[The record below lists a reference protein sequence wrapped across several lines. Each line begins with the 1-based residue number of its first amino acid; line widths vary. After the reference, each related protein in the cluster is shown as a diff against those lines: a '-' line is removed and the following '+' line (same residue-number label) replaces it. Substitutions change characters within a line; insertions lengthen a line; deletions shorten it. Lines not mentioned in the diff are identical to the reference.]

1 MRQTT
6 IGVYTIIY
14 PEPICWLKDNN
25 TISITSGYGP
35 FTTSITI
42 KSPRNTL
49 EDTITITNRTPLKD
63 TLFDLNESFRYL
75 YKPGDDPSMLGNW
88 SIEINLTGGTGSGT
102 FQDYFSFNIQVYDGI
117 SFSTK
122 THGTSNAINIYDAE
136 DLSNVYIYSPVSG
149 EATIGTST
157 YQIQVGIN
165 QLDLSN
171 DVNSDTQMCL
181 HSSLSY
187 PPIASIT
194 GDIAITPYSSD
205 IYFTA
210 EEQEDPGTMDGG
222 SLWNR
227 KQIFPMC
234 YNINLIEPCDTYP
247 FSYIRYI
254 NSDGVYRYIGGKV
267 LSVDDSST
275 LENYNIPRTLIY
287 NAAPRYTISE
297 SSKIIHIGSEVT
309 LENEISDILYS
320 SKLWI
325 KDINGDWIDCQL
337 NKTNITDNLQE
348 GDIELEIIVH
358 KS

>member
-1 MRQTT
+1 MRNT
-6 IGVYTIIY
+6 IVGVYTIIY

-25 TISITSGYGP
+25 TISITSGYGS
-35 FTTSITI
+35 FTASITI

-49 EDTITITNRTPLKD
+49 EDTITITNRTPLKNL
-63 TLFDLNESFRYL
+63 LFDLGESFRYL
-75 YKPGDDPSMLGNW
+75 YKPGDNPSMLGNW
-88 SIEINLTGGTGSGT
+88 SIEINLDGGS

-122 THGTSNAINIYDAE
+122 THGTSNVINIYDTE
-136 DLSNVYIYSPVSG
+136 DLSNVYIYSPVNG
-149 EATIGTST
+149 KAVIGANT
-157 YQIQVGIN
+157 YPIQSGIN
-165 QLDLSN
+165 VLDLSN
-171 DVNSDTQMCL
+171 DVDNDTQLCL
-181 HSSLSY
+181 YSADDY

-194 GDIAITPYSSD
+194 GDIAVTPYSSD
-205 IYFTA
+205 IYFTV

-247 FSYIRYI
+247 FAYIRYI
-254 NSDGVYRYIGGKV
+254 NSDGVYRYFGGKV
-267 LSVDDSST
+267 LIIDDSST

-309 LENEISDILYS
+309 LEEEISDILYS